1 MQLIFY
7 KYIRVKV
14 ELFNLKEIL
23 LQAPED
29 TGYPW
34 NILKLGIGRKV
45 LFADTVKS

>member
-34 NILKLGIGRKV
+34 NTLKLV
-45 LFADTVKS
+45 LEERFYLLTQ